1 MLTHPLLVPRLILAA
16 CVCASALPA
25 AAETDPFTL
34 TATIRDF
41 KSGADPAGHPDFDT
55 NNAANRSGLV
65 YGLVAPMLGADGVPV
80 YNPVRPTN
88 AAGNDGMT
96 TQANFDQWYHDTP
109 GVNQTVPI
117 EITFGPK
124 PDDPGVM
131 TTAGYNDD
139 LFTEDRFLP
148 IPGLGWGNESLHD
161 GGSNNWNFTTQFS
174 ADFSYR
180 PATTFKFIGDDDV
193 WVFVNDHLSID
204 LGGTHNART
213 ASFLMLDGKIF
224 LRRQAFPAGGDVQA
238 IDSAYLSTLQTF
250 WSRLGETDPL
260 PFRRRQPLYRSEPA
274 HWCRYPGHLQ
284 R

>member
-1 MLTHPLLVPRLILAA
+1 MLDHPLLVPRLLLTA

-25 AAETDPFTL
+25 AGQTDPFTL

-124 PDDPGVM
+124 
-131 TTAGYNDD
+131 T
-139 LFTEDRFLP
+139 R
-148 IPGLGWGNESLHD
+148 
-161 GGSNNWNFTTQFS
+161 
-174 ADFSYR
+174 
-180 PATTFKFIGDDDV
+180 
-193 WVFVNDHLSID
+193 
-204 LGGTHNART
+204 
-213 ASFLMLDGKIF
+213 
-224 LRRQAFPAGGDVQA
+224 
-238 IDSAYLSTLQTF
+238 
-250 WSRLGETDPL
+250 
-260 PFRRRQPLYRSEPA
+260 
-274 HWCRYPGHLQ
+274 
-284 R
+284 